1 MKASDTNVHTLLQG
15 TKVFLVPNF
24 QRRYSWKR
32 DQWES
37 LWTDVL
43 REYQRPRDGSGK
55 VSGHFLGSVVLHP
68 APGPAS
74 IVAQYLVIDGQQR
87 LTTLLTLLAAIRDAR
102 QALEEDFDPNEYDHQ
117 YIFNPFHKNTP
128 HRLVPTTYDRDAYN
142 ETIANRAPTGNIG
155 QAYSW
160 FRDKIYKVAD
170 EDAVDLGELAHTI
183 LVRLVLVE
191 ITTGGSDSINS
202 IFNTLNSKGMP
213 LSSADLIRNELLLNI
228 EPDQSDGVHRQ
239 YWLPMERKLTKEK
252 AAGGGVDDSKLI
264 NYFWTQE
271 LRHDGSVAAKDL
283 FPEFERRLRTALSKS
298 ADRPGTARAWLERWY
313 QQHDLYAACLD
324 PHHDGGLAA
333 EIPPTLRQHLSALS
347 AWGSAPAVP
356 VQFAIVVGVLEGR
369 YEADDAERALE
380 VLIGYLVRRSLA
392 GIPTNNLNRM
402 LSSVPSYLE
411 SNSGPVDYLL
421 SKILSRPGY
430 RWPSDADVLDGVQ
443 TTPIYATTKR
453 AQSKFI
459 LAAVERHMEPKE
471 TVGFDKLSVE
481 HVMPQTINA
490 LWIDYLQRIGTSA
503 EAMVA
508 LLHTLGN
515 LTLTG
520 YNSELGQD
528 LFVDKRRDYEK
539 SPLKLNRELARTQE
553 WGPDEIRDRSQMIG
567 AVLVRLFRG
576 PSLAA
581 AVSQLQDAETVG
593 SLDGLKTA
601 LNSVAEG
608 DWTTAEEIA
617 AALGLQP
624 DAVHRHVNTL
634 GPELARVVR
643 NDLGGS
649 PNWLHPGL
657 ADAVARQG
665 ARADGRLVNAEELA
679 VAAGWTDVE
688 LEAV

>member
-43 REYQRPRDGSGK
+43 REYERSRDGSDK
-55 VSGHFLGSVVLHP
+55 ASGHFLGSVVLHP

-87 LTTLLTLLAAIRDAR
+87 LTTLITLLAAIRDAR
-102 QALEEDFDPNEYDHQ
+102 RTLEESFDPNEYDQQ
-117 YIFNPFHKNTP
+117 YIFNPFHKSTP

-160 FRDKIYKVAD
+160 FRDRIYRAVEKD
-170 EDAVDLGELAHTI
+170 SVDLAELAHTI

-213 LSSADLIRNELLLNI
+213 LSSADLIRNELLLNV
-228 EPDQSDGVHRQ
+228 EPDRSDAVHRQ
-239 YWLPMERKLTKEK
+239 YWLPMERRLTKEK

-264 NYFWTQE
+264 SYFWTQE
-271 LRHDGSVAAKDL
+271 LRHDGGVAVKDL
-283 FPEFERRLRTALSKS
+283 FPEFERRLRKALSES
-298 ADRPGTARAWLERWY
+298 ADRPATARGWLERWY
-313 QQHDLYAACLD
+313 DQHDLYAACLD
-324 PHHDGGLAA
+324 PDHDHGLAA
-333 EIPPTLRQHLSALS
+333 EIPQQLRRHLRAL
-347 AWGSAPAVP
+347 ATWGSAPAVP

-369 YEADDAERALE
+369 YSADEAESALE
-380 VLIGYLVRRSLA
+380 ILLGYLVRRSLA

-411 SNSGPVDYLL
+411 SETGAVDFLL
-421 SKILSRPGY
+421 NKILSRPGY
-430 RWPSDADVLDGVQ
+430 RWPSNADVLDGVE
-443 TTPIYATTKR
+443 TTPIYTTTKR
-453 AQSKFI
+453 SQSKFI
-459 LAAVERHMEPKE
+459 LAAVERYMEPKE
-471 TVGFDKLSVE
+471 TVAFDKLSVE

-490 LWIDYLQRIGTSA
+490 LWIDYLQRSGTTP

-508 LLHTLGN
+508 LLHTIGN

-520 YNSELGQD
+520 YNAELGQR
-528 LFVDKRRDYEK
+528 LFADKQSDYEK
-539 SPLKLNRELARTQE
+539 SALKLNRELALVAE
-553 WGPDEIRDRSQMIG
+553 WGPDEIRDRSQALG
-567 AVLVRLFRG
+567 EVLVRLFRG
-576 PSLAA
+576 PSLAT
-581 AVSQLQDAETVG
+581 AVSLLQDAETVG

-624 DAVHRHVNTL
+624 DAVHRHVNAL

-643 NDLGGS
+643 DDLGGT
-649 PNWLHPGL
+649 PGWLHPAL
-657 ADAVARQG
+657 AEAVARQG